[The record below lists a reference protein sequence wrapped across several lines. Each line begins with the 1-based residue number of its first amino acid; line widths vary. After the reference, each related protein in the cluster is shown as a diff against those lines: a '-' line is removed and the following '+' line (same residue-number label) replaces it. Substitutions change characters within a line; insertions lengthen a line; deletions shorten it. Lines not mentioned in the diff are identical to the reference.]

1 MKKYQNDLAS
11 MLRSFKSKNPK
22 TYWDYINTKKKS
34 TKNEKQPSCE
44 EFADMFKN
52 LGSNANDQDNDE
64 SLPVNFFNYIDVHM
78 YLRDY
83 SALDNLITYNE
94 VKDTINNLK

>member
-11 MLRSFKSKNPK
+11 LLRSFKSKNPK

-44 EFADMFKN
+44 EFADMFN
-52 LGSNANDQDNDE
+52 RR
-64 SLPVNFFNYIDVHM
+64 LPKGGKPLDFFQI
-78 YLRDY
+78 
-83 SALDNLITYNE
+83 
-94 VKDTINNLK
+94 LK